1 MKTFRYRLFAF
12 MTMVCLM
19 VPAVVWAGGGKAE
32 ALIHVADTRM
42 LSGISLYFANLY
54 NENLLIFGVWTV
66 VVITGLGSILGFG
79 ADLIMKHTGLDLE
92 SREIRE

>member
-12 MTMVCLM
+12 MTLVCLM
-19 VPAVVWAGGGKAE
+19 IPVAVWAGGGKAE

-42 LSGISLYFANLY
+42 LSGVYLYFANLY
-54 NENLLIFGVWTV
+54 NENLIMFGVWTV
-66 VVITGLGSILGFG
+66 VVITALGSGLGFFMDMLMS
-79 ADLIMKHTGLDLE
+79 HTGLDLT

>member
-12 MTMVCLM
+12 MIMVCLM

-32 ALIHVADTRM
+32 GLIHVADTRM
-42 LSGISLYFANLY
+42 LSGVYLYFANLY
-54 NENLLIFGVWTV
+54 NENLAMFAVWTV
-66 VVITGLGSILGFG
+66 VVITALGAGLGFLM
-79 ADLIMKHTGLDLE
+79 DLIMQHTGLDLT

>member
-42 LSGISLYFANLY
+42 LSGVYLYFANLY
-54 NENLLIFGVWTV
+54 NENLIMFAVWTV
-66 VVITGLGSILGFG
+66 VVITALGSGLGFFM
-79 ADLIMKHTGLDLE
+79 DLIMSHTGLDLT

>member
-12 MTMVCLM
+12 ITMACLM
-19 VPAVVWAGGGKAE
+19 VPALVWAGGGKAE
-32 ALIHVADTRM
+32 ALIHVADTRQ
-42 LSGISLYFANLY
+42 LSGAYLYFANLY

-66 VVITGLGSILGFG
+66 VVITALGSGLGFFMDMLMS
-79 ADLIMKHTGLDLE
+79 HTGLDLT